1 MLKKRL
7 CYSQNYKQYLYVF
20 FLIYY
25 FVYSTLAV
33 RIVKLL
39 RESVMKNYKVIAL
52 ATVLSF
58 SFLAQANE
66 SEAVVVEASM
76 ENVLEVGRE
85 NQQLSAASQSRI
97 DSTERQTDKIV
108 NEYKVVAKQVEGLK
122 LYNEQKRIQIQAQ
135 LDLMDKLDE
144 QLVQV
149 VVMQRQIP
157 PLAQRM
163 LEGLEQFVALD
174 TPFYIDERMERLDI
188 VRSSLSNPKITASEQ
203 VRQILEAYNIE
214 AEYGRKIS
222 SYEDTIVIDG
232 KEMVVNVLV
241 VGRIG
246 MFYQTKD
253 EQQSGVW
260 NNETNDWEE
269 VSGYRTAIRDGIRM
283 AKKLAPTDMLL
294 LPVSKGGA

>member
-1 MLKKRL
+1 MSKKRL

-25 FVYSTLAV
+25 FVYNTLAV
-33 RIVKLL
+33 RIVELL

-122 LYNEQKRIQIQAQ
+122 LYNEQKRIQIKAQ
-135 LDLMDKLDE
+135 LELMDKLDD
-144 QLVQV
+144 QLDQV

-163 LEGLEQFVALD
+163 LESLENFINLD
-174 TPFYIDERMERLDI
+174 TPFRIEERQNRIDL
-188 VRSSLSNPKITASEQ
+188 VRASLAKPKVTASEQ
-203 VRQILEAYNIE
+203 VRQVLEAYNIE
-214 AEYGRKIS
+214 AEYGRKID
-222 SYEDTIVIDG
+222 SYEATVEG
-232 KEMVVNVLV
+232 KVVNILV

-253 EQQSGVW
+253 ETETGVW
-260 NNETNDWEE
+260 NNDSQSWEIIN
-269 VSGYRTAIRDGIRM
+269 GYRRPVRDGIRM
-283 AKKLAPTDMLL
+283 AKKLAPTDMLTI
-294 LPVSKGGA
+294 PVLKGGA

>member
-108 NEYKVVAKQVEGLK
+108 NEYKVVSKQVEGLK
-122 LYNEQKRIQIQAQ
+122 LYNAQKRIQIQAQ

-157 PLAQRM
+157 PLAQKM
-163 LEGLEQFVALD
+163 LDTLENFIQID
-174 TPFYIDERMERLDI
+174 TPFRQEERRGRVDL
-188 VRSSLSNPKITASEQ
+188 VRSSLAKPKVTASEQ
-203 VRQILEAYNIE
+203 VRQVLEAYNIE
-214 AEYGRKIS
+214 AEYGRKIDT
-222 SYEDTIVIDG
+222 YEDKLEDG
-232 KEMVVNVLV
+232 TVVNILV
-241 VGRIG
+241 IGRIG

-253 EQQSGVW
+253 ERTSGRW
-260 NNETNDWEE
+260 NNETGEWEE
-269 VSGYRTAIRDGIRM
+269 LSSTYRKPIRDGIRM

-294 LPVSKGGA
+294 MPVVKGEV

>member
-7 CYSQNYKQYLYVF
+7 CYSQNYKQYIYVF

-108 NEYKVVAKQVEGLK
+108 NEYKVVAKQVDGLK
-122 LYNEQKRIQIQAQ
+122 LYNEQKRIQIKAQ
-135 LDLMDKLDE
+135 LELMDKLDD
-144 QLVQV
+144 QLDQV

-163 LEGLEQFVALD
+163 LESLENFINLD
-174 TPFYIDERMERLDI
+174 TPFRIEERQNRIDL
-188 VRSSLSNPKITASEQ
+188 VRASLAKPKVTASEQ
-203 VRQILEAYNIE
+203 VRQVLEAYNIE
-214 AEYGRKIS
+214 AEYGRKID
-222 SYEDTIVIDG
+222 SYEATVEG
-232 KEMVVNVLV
+232 KVVNILV

-253 EQQSGVW
+253 ETETGVW
-260 NNETNDWEE
+260 NNDSQSWEIID
-269 VSGYRTAIRDGIRM
+269 GYRRPVRDGIRM
-283 AKKLAPTDMLL
+283 AKKLAPTDMLTI
-294 LPVSKGGA
+294 PVLKGGA